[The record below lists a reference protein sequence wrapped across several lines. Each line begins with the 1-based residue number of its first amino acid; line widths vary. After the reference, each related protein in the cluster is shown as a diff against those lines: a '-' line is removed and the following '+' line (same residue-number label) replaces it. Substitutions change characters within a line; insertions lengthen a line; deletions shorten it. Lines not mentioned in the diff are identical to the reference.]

1 MTLIPA
7 VRADVTES
15 QRTLSALNLVKLC
28 VGADTIEDLA
38 EWQAH
43 VSATRKAAGEDPR
56 PRHVT
61 RMWPRREAEIVGT
74 EGARGSLYWVIRG
87 LILVRQPILGFE
99 EVREEDGIRRCAIML
114 DPGLMRTE
122 TRPRG
127 PFQGWRYLET
137 KDAPP
142 DLGPW
147 RGARAGGPQ
156 PLPVHLEAELSAMG
170 VLQPAG

>member
-1 MTLIPA
+1 MTE
-7 VRADVTES
+7 T
-15 QRTLSALNLVKLC
+15 QRSHLALNLVKLC

-43 VSATRKAAGEDPR
+43 LSATRKAAGEDPR

-61 RMWPRREAEIVGT
+61 RMWPRRETEIVG
-74 EGARGSLYWVIRG
+74 EGTARGSLYWVIRG
-87 LILVRQPILGFE
+87 LVLVRQPILGFE
-99 EVREEDGIRRCAIML
+99 EVRREDGVRRCAILL
-114 DPGLMRTE
+114 DPGLVRTE

-127 PFQGWRYLET
+127 PFQGWRYLEA

-147 RGARAGGPQ
+147 RGSAERGPQ

-170 VLQPAG
+170 VLQRAS

>member
-1 MTLIPA
+1 
-7 VRADVTES
+7 VTES
-15 QRTLSALNLVKLC
+15 QRSQPALSLVKLC

-43 VSATRKAAGEDPR
+43 VTATRKAAGEDPR

-99 EVREEDGIRRCAIML
+99 EVRGEDGVRRCAILL
-114 DPGLMRTE
+114 DPQLLRTE

-127 PFQGWRYLET
+127 PFQGWRYLEA

-147 RGARAGGPQ
+147 HGTGKGGPQ